1 MNIERRVG
9 REGGREEE
17 WKKGRCTDHRI
28 MRKREGVSKMERGMD
43 GKSAKLMAR
52 WLDCKGKMEA
62 KKRETDQGQSDRKE
76 DGKREGRAQKTEGRM
91 GPREEGKSGRQQKER
106 KRR

>member
-1 MNIERRVG
+1 
-9 REGGREEE
+9 
-17 WKKGRCTDHRI
+17 
-28 MRKREGVSKMERGMD
+28 MERGKD

-91 GPREEGKSGRQQKER
+91 KER
-106 KRR
+106 VGGNRKRGRGDGGYWDMETEREKGGLDDWNDNDRME